1 MKKIILSIILVLVLF
16 IGYYKL
22 LTFFVVKCDEQGQ
35 FGDMFGALNAFFTG
49 MAFLGVI
56 YSIIQQNQII
66 EQNSKQIQQNEL
78 EYKTDLR
85 INALSTLI
93 NINQNKYSQIKDINH
108 IEANQLQ
115 KKIISLTEELEDI
128 GYEIINIESNTG
140 EIHNENI
147 KVISLKKLLDKTFEC
162 KWTDPN

>member
-115 KKIISLTEELEDI
+115 KKIISLTEELE
-128 GYEIINIESNTG
+128 
-140 EIHNENI
+140 
-147 KVISLKKLLDKTFEC
+147 KLLKE
-162 KWTDPN
+162 

>member
-115 KKIISLTEELEDI
+115 KKIISLTEELE
-128 GYEIINIESNTG
+128 
-140 EIHNENI
+140 
-147 KVISLKKLLDKTFEC
+147 KLLLKS
-162 KWTDPN
+162 